1 MGLLESKPL
10 WADTNPSG
18 KHSCD
23 ECPYKTDSQDFLEE
37 HSKRYHH
44 DNTNYILYMGCTGS
58 INGRNE
64 LEHRVS
70 ARYIDMTGGQAAFH
84 DGDLKEFGDDLVA
97 ASRETGH
104 KLYHVYR
111 MHDPGLGLDFPQ
123 WWVDTGVALEIFQQ
137 YQLPE
142 DVKVGEN
149 DNTDEQDEEQDE
161 NDENDEDQVKQEDTI
176 KQEDEAKQ
184 ADEVKQEKDV

>member
-10 WADTNPSG
+10 WGDTNPSG

-37 HSKRYHH
+37 HSNRYHH
-44 DNTNYILYMGCTGS
+44 ENTNYILYMGCTGS

-70 ARYIDMTGGQAAFH
+70 ARYIDMTGGQAAFQ
-84 DGDLKEFGDDLVA
+84 DGDLKEFGDELVA

-104 KLYHVYR
+104 KVYHVYR
-111 MHDPGLGLDFPQ
+111 MHDPGLGLDFPRM
-123 WWVDTGVALEIFQQ
+123 
-137 YQLPE
+137 
-142 DVKVGEN
+142 VGR
-149 DNTDEQDEEQDE
+149 
-161 NDENDEDQVKQEDTI
+161 
-176 KQEDEAKQ
+176 
-184 ADEVKQEKDV
+184 